1 MATSGANDFYLAGVF
16 DGEGCVSMSLAKK
29 GYITVAV
36 KVSMCDR
43 EPVVAF
49 VNRFGGMFSDGKQK
63 SKTGRHIYTWTVFNA
78 DAVEALEVIS
88 QLCLVKNVVANAA
101 LPTALNMASNP
112 TRGVLSQIEKEA
124 RIVAAK
130 IIAGINKPVGA
141 RRILDEDS
149 VESYMLP
156 KKMGGGKAVKL
167 SDGRTF
173 TTEQDA
179 AKALGVSISAISYAK
194 RKSTKTC
201 GLYVESL

>member
-1 MATSGANDFYLAGVF
+1 MTTSGTNDFYLAGVF

-29 GYITVAV
+29 GYITVSV

-43 EPVVAF
+43 EPIAAF
-49 VNRFGGMFSDGKQK
+49 LARFGGTFSDGKQK

-78 DAVEALEVIS
+78 DAVEALKVIAK
-88 QLCLVKNVVANAA
+88 LCLVKNIVASAA

-112 TRGVLSQIEKEA
+112 TRGVLSQIEKESRILAA
-124 RIVAAK
+124 RV
-130 IIAGINKPVGA
+130 IAGINKPVGA
-141 RRILDEDS
+141 RRILDLDS
-149 VESYMLP
+149 VECYMRP

-173 TTEQDA
+173 TTEQEA
-179 AKALGVSISAISYAK
+179 AKALGVSIAAISYAK
-194 RKSTKTC
+194 RRNTRTC